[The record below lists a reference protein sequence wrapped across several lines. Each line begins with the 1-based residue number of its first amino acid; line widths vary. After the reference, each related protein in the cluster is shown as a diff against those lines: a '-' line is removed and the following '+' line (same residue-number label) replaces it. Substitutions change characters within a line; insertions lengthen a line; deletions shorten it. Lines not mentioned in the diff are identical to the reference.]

1 MKIYFDYAA
10 TTPLDEDVK
19 KEMMPF
25 FSEKF
30 GNPSSLH
37 DFGQKAVF
45 AIDNARERVAKFLNC
60 KSREVVFTSSA
71 TEANNLAILGILR
84 QEKDLHA
91 ITSSF
96 EHKAVLEPL
105 LKGKF
110 DVDYLSV
117 YRNGIVKAEDVLKKI
132 KKNTRLVSIMYA
144 NSEIG
149 TIQPIKEI
157 GEEVEKMNEKRKKKI
172 IFHTDASQAANYL
185 SCNVLDLKV
194 DLLTLSGHKMYGP
207 KGAGVLFVKEGVN
220 LSPIIYGAS
229 QERGL
234 SSGTENVPAIVGF
247 GSAIEKIG
255 KNKIEKTKK
264 LRDKLIDG
272 ILKNIEETKLNGDC
286 EKRLPNNIN
295 ISFKGAE
302 GESLLIA
309 LDREG
314 VAVST
319 GSACASH
326 SLSPSYVLL
335 SLGLSHEEAHGSLRI
350 TLGRYTKEEE
360 VDYLLEKLPKIVYK
374 LRKISGR

>member
-10 TTPLDEDVK
+10 TTPVDKRVK
-19 KEMMPF
+19 EEILPF
-25 FSEKF
+25 LEEKF

-37 DFGQKAVF
+37 SFGQEAVF
-45 AIDNARERVAKFLNC
+45 AVDKARERVAKFLNC

-71 TEANNLAILGILR
+71 TEANNLAILGALR
-84 QEKDLHA
+84 KEEGLHA

-105 LKGKF
+105 LKSGTM
-110 DVDYLSV
+110 VDYLPV
-117 YRNGIVKAEDVLKKI
+117 YKNGIVRVEDVLAKI
-132 KKNTRLVSIMYA
+132 KENTRLISIMYA
-144 NSEIG
+144 NSEVG
-149 TIQPIKEI
+149 TLQPIKEI
-157 GEEVEKMNEKRKKKI
+157 GEEIKRINEKRKDKI
-172 IFHTDASQAANYL
+172 LFHTDASQAANYL
-185 SCNVLDLKV
+185 SCDVSFLGV
-194 DLLTLSGHKMYGP
+194 DMLTLSGHKIYGP
-207 KGAGVLFVKEGVN
+207 KGVGVLFVKEGVS
-220 LSPIIYGAS
+220 LLPIIYGAS

-234 SSGTENVPAIVGF
+234 SSGTENVFAIVGM
-247 GSAIEKIG
+247 G
-255 KNKIEKTKK
+255 KAVEIIKK
-264 LRDKLIDG
+264 EDGKSIKRLRDKLIDG
-272 ILKNIEETKLNGDC
+272 ILENIEGTRLNGDR
-286 EKRLPNNIN
+286 EKRLPNNVN

-314 VAVST
+314 IAAST

-335 SLGLSHEEAHGSLRI
+335 ALKLSHEEAHSSLRI

-360 VDYLLEKLPKIVYK
+360 VDYLLEKLPVIVNK